1 MAEVERKLL
10 FVNSPL
16 MREIVAEV
24 DLKLFEIKSLRTV
37 VDEALIVRP
46 ELLTVVRVDEVE
58 RKLLAVVSPEKETV
72 PLMVASVD
80 EAMLAP
86 PLRKVI

>member
-1 MAEVERKLL
+1 MDRKLL
-10 FVNSPL
+10 FVSSPL

-46 ELLTVVRVDEVE
+46 ELLTVVRVVEVE
-58 RKLLAVVSPEKETV
+58 RKLFDVVSPTNETV
-72 PLMVASVD
+72 PLMVARVD

>member
-1 MAEVERKLL
+1 MDRKLL
-10 FVNSPL
+10 FVSSPL

-58 RKLLAVVSPEKETV
+58 RKLFDVVSPTNETV
-72 PLMVASVD
+72 PLMVARVD